1 MFRQLVKALSEC
13 NSSETPDPNVT
24 ALLNKLLLAIQL
36 NINIIFGVIV
46 AIIVW
51 LFASVLF

>member
-1 MFRQLVKALSEC
+1 MFSGLVKALSEY

-24 ALLNKLLLAIQL
+24 ALLNKLLLAIVSD
-36 NINIIFGVIV
+36 ITIIFGVIV